1 MTADR
6 NGTPDAKDDTKDPTQ
21 QPTPGL
27 EKGGLEE
34 QAIRDQQHTGNHH
47 KPGDEA
53 GGADR
58 RGGTRA
64 GAENVEPV
72 DGPVSTPAPDST
84 PDGGDTSHGVPG
96 DRRQTG

>member
-6 NGTPDAKDDTKDPTQ
+6 TGTPDSKDNAKDPTQ
-21 QPTPGL
+21 QPPPGL
-27 EKGGLEE
+27 EKGGAEE
-34 QAIRDQQHTGNHH
+34 QAIRDQQHTGNHQ

-72 DGPVSTPAPDST
+72 DGPTGDRERA
-84 PDGGDTSHGVPG
+84 DTSPAGPG